1 MRIPDSATKKYGPGD
16 KVQEKQTVCCHLL
29 DSFMFGC
36 CSGYKVAMAM
46 SIFFQCWLLRSR
58 FIWFSLNLNQL
69 LKDNHVFPHR
79 DWAFPVKF
87 PT

>member
-46 SIFFQCWLLRSR
+46 SFF
-58 FIWFSLNLNQL
+58 FSMLAATLQIYL
-69 LKDNHVFPHR
+69 VF
-79 DWAFPVKF
+79 VKF
-87 PT
+87 KSVTER